1 MPEGRS
7 SKLPRPFEGLA
18 VSQQRSARR
27 PKTINMHDRG
37 GRFAALP
44 PAPFETRA
52 IRRQARG
59 HARYERGQA
68 TAEFALALPLL
79 LTVLFG
85 VLLFGIAFNNDEA
98 LTFATNTG
106 AQQLSISRGITTDPC
121 NTVYTAAASA
131 APQLHSSNIKFTIVL
146 NGKTEVSGATSPTC
160 TSGAAD
166 LVQSSNAQVTATYPC
181 NLNIFGL
188 KPVPNC
194 TLTAKTTVLVQ

>member
-1 MPEGRS
+1 M
-7 SKLPRPFEGLA
+7 
-18 VSQQRSARR
+18 
-27 PKTINMHDRG
+27 NMHNRG
-37 GRFAALP
+37 GRFKALP
-44 PAPFETRA
+44 AARFEARG

-79 LTVLFG
+79 LTVIFG
-85 VLLFGIAFNNDEA
+85 TLLFGIAFNNSEA

-106 AQQLSISRGITTDPC
+106 AQQLSISRGITKDPC
-121 NTVYTAAASA
+121 NTVYTVAASA

-160 TSGAAD
+160 TGGAAD

-188 KPVPNC
+188 NPVPNC